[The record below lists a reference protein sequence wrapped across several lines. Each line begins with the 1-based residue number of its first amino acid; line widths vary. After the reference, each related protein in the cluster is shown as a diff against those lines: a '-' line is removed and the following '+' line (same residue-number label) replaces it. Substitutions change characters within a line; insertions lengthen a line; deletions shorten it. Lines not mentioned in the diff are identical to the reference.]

1 MKPIY
6 HYCTI
11 SEALEELNKK
21 GFTIDYNLQDETIK
35 KKPHN
40 YEIEHVY
47 RYEGDSDPDDE
58 AVVYGITSNSGE
70 RGVYVAG
77 FSANSESEA
86 ATVLAKLCIEGNDKQ
101 CRTN

>member
-1 MKPIY
+1 MKPAY
-6 HYCTI
+6 HYATV

-21 GFTIDYNLQDETIK
+21 GFIHDFNLQDENIK
-35 KKPHN
+35 KNPHH

-47 RYEGDSDPDDE
+47 RYDGDTDPDEE
-58 AVVYGITSNSGE
+58 AVVYGIVSNSCQ

-86 ATVLAKLCIEGNDKQ
+86 ATVLAKLCIDRNNKD
-101 CRTN
+101 CTT

>member
-6 HYCTI
+6 HYSTV
-11 SEALEELNKK
+11 SEALSELNKK
-21 GFTIDYNLQDETIK
+21 GFTLDFNLQDENIK
-35 KKPHN
+35 KNPHN

-47 RYEGDSDPDDE
+47 RYEGDTDPDEE

-101 CRTN
+101 CRT

>member
-6 HYCTI
+6 HYATV
-11 SEALEELNKK
+11 SEALNELNKN
-21 GFTIDYNLQDETIK
+21 GFIHDFNLHDENIK
-35 KKPHN
+35 KNPHH

-47 RYEGDSDPDDE
+47 RYEGDTDPGEE

-70 RGVYVAG
+70 KGVFVSG
-77 FSANSESEA
+77 FSANSESDA

-101 CRTN
+101 CRT

>member
-1 MKPIY
+1 MKPTY
-6 HYCTI
+6 HYATV
-11 SEALEELNKK
+11 SEALEQLNKK
-21 GFTIDYNLQDETIK
+21 GFIHDFNLQDETIQNN
-35 KKPHN
+35 PQN

-47 RYEGDSDPDDE
+47 RYDGDTDPDEE

-86 ATVLAKLCIEGNDKQ
+86 ASVLAKLCIEGNDKQ
-101 CRTN
+101 CRT

>member
-6 HYCTI
+6 HYSTV
-11 SEALEELNKK
+11 SEALEDLNKN
-21 GFTIDYNLQDETIK
+21 GFVNDFNLQDENIK
-35 KKPHN
+35 KNPHN

-47 RYEGDSDPDDE
+47 RYEGDTDPGEE
-58 AVVYGITSNSGE
+58 AVVYGIVSNSGQ

-86 ATVLAKLCIEGNDKQ
+86 ASVLAKLCIEGSDKQ
-101 CRTN
+101 CRT

>member
-6 HYCTI
+6 HYATV
-11 SEALEELNKK
+11 SEALKQLNKK
-21 GFTIDYNLQDETIK
+21 GFIHDFNLQDETIQEN
-35 KKPHN
+35 PHR

-47 RYEGDSDPDDE
+47 RYEGNSDPDEE
-58 AVVYGITSNSGE
+58 AVVYGITSKSGE

-86 ATVLAKLCIEGNDKQ
+86 ATVLAQLCIQGNSKRF
-101 CRTN
+101 RT